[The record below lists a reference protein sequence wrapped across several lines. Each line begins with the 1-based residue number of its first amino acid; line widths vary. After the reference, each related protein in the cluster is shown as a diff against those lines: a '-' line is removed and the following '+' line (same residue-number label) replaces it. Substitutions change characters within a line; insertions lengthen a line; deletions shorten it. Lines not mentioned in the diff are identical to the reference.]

1 VLLRSDYCCAYCN
14 EQLGPRSA
22 TLDHIIPKVLGGL
35 TVPENLCGA
44 CITCNGS
51 KGHRDWRDWFRAQPF
66 YNLTREEAID
76 SWQRI
81 TSVILHID
89 FCLPQIV
96 GVPANATVLTAS
108 AIHRLLAKAVV

>member
-1 VLLRSDYCCAYCN
+1 MPTVDHQIDGTTLIPRKEAKRRWRDAVLVRSDYCCAYCN

-51 KGHRDWRDWFRAQPF
+51 KGHRDWREWFRAQPF
-66 YNLTREEAID
+66 YSLTREEAID
-76 SWQRI
+76 SW
-81 TSVILHID
+81 
-89 FCLPQIV
+89 
-96 GVPANATVLTAS
+96 LT
-108 AIHRLLAKAVV
+108 

>member
-1 VLLRSDYCCAYCN
+1 
-14 EQLGPRSA
+14 
-22 TLDHIIPKVLGGL
+22 VLGGL

-81 TSVILHID
+81 T
-89 FCLPQIV
+89 
-96 GVPANATVLTAS
+96 
-108 AIHRLLAKAVV
+108 